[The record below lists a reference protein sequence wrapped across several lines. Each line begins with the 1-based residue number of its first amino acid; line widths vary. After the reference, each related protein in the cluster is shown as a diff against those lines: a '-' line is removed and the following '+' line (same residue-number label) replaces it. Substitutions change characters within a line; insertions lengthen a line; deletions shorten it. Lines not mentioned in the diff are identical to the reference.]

1 MNSLREAFARI
12 PDYREKAQYPLEG
25 LLSFVCLAMM
35 CGCNGIREIARWGQI
50 HRWELSERLGFS
62 HDKMPKYGT
71 IRRLLLRLDEQAF
84 TAVISE
90 WGEQVLS
97 TYGEETELRGVA
109 IDGKTLR
116 GTREDELPAMVLISA
131 LSHELHQVL
140 GQREV
145 PGETN
150 EIKGIM
156 PLLADLVL
164 DGRVVTVDALLTQ
177 REIAET
183 IREKG
188 GTTCCW

>member
-1 MNSLREAFARI
+1 MMKSLREAFAMLR
-12 PDYREKAQYPLEG
+12 DYRANARYPLEG
-25 LLSFVCLAMM
+25 LLCFVCLAML
-35 CGCNGIREIARWGQI
+35 CGCEKLHEVERWGQL
-50 HRWELSERLGFS
+50 HRWELSERLGFPR
-62 HDKMPKYGT
+62 HQMPKYGT
-71 IRRLLLRLDEQAF
+71 IRRLMLHLDEQAF
-84 TAVISE
+84 TAVVSE

-97 TYGEETELRGVA
+97 TYGEETVLRGVA

-116 GTREDELPAMVLISA
+116 GTGEDELPAVVLISA

-140 GQREV
+140 GQRKV

-164 DGRVVTVDALLTQ
+164 EGRVVTVDALLTQ

-188 GTTCCW
+188 GTT